1 MRGTTITI
9 NGQLYDAHTGLPV
22 TAETAPQKI
31 QASTT
36 PGQAGKVMSD
46 VGIRPAQNKVTPQT
60 PPISQSVTPAT
71 KHVIRSPK
79 TAHSIHNAPQRSKT
93 LYRAA
98 LQRPKTQEVAK
109 PTVLRSP
116 AIQKFSPNLQHS
128 SHTPHTQAHTH
139 HVSQQP
145 ETMQNSQGQ
154 PHPTTAQQPAQLQ
167 GSALKE
173 KLIADKMASIMPKK
187 EKESKTAKRR
197 RTYPR
202 LATVTSGIAALV
214 LLGGYLTYLNLPNL
228 SLRVAASQA
237 GVAATYPTYQPSGY
251 GFAGPVAYS
260 SGEVRVNF
268 KSNTNDY
275 AYSVVQR
282 ESNWDSQAVR
292 DNYVIKES
300 KQYTTIQEG
309 GITIYLV
316 NNKAVWV
323 NGGVL
328 YSVEGNAPLSGEQIQ
343 KIASS
348 TL

>member
-9 NGQLYDAHTGLPV
+9 NGQLYDARTGLPI
-22 TAETAPQKI
+22 TAQTK
-31 QASTT
+31 ASHTT
-36 PGQAGKVMSD
+36 GAAQRTGKVMSD
-46 VGIRPAQNKVTPQT
+46 VGVRPAHPKSPQVSTPKPT
-60 PPISQSVTPAT
+60 PTPHPT
-71 KHVIRSPK
+71 LRTTK
-79 TAHSIHNAPQRSKT
+79 TAHSIHNTPQRSKT

-98 LQRPKTQEVAK
+98 LKRPEPQYKTEK
-109 PTVLRSP
+109 PVVKRSA
-116 AIQKFSPNLQHS
+116 AIQKFAQSQTTATHQVQQVSHQQQAMAQS
-128 SHTPHTQAHTH
+128 SKPHTHPIPTVAK
-139 HVSQQP
+139 QP
-145 ETMQNSQGQ
+145 E
-154 PHPTTAQQPAQLQ
+154 ALR

-173 KLIADKMASIMPKK
+173 KMIADKMANVMPQTATKPK
-187 EKESKTAKRR
+187 EASLRR
-197 RTYPR
+197 KYPR
-202 LATVTSGIAALV
+202 LAAMTSGIAALV

-237 GVAATYPTYQPSGY
+237 NVAATYPTYQPSGY
-251 GFAGPVAYS
+251 SFAGPVAYS
-260 SGEVRVNF
+260 PGEVRVNF

-292 DNYVIKES
+292 DNYVVKES

>member
-9 NGQLYDAHTGLPV
+9 NGQLYDARTGLPV
-22 TAETAPQKI
+22 TQI
-31 QASTT
+31 
-36 PGQAGKVMSD
+36 GQAGASQIDNVSRQTGKVMSD
-46 VGIRPAQNKVTPQT
+46 VGMRSPHQKTPQIQPSTPPTRPLQATRPA
-60 PPISQSVTPAT
+60 
-71 KHVIRSPK
+71 K
-79 TAHSIHNAPQRSKT
+79 TAHSIHSTPQRSKT
-93 LYRAA
+93 LHRAA
-98 LQRPKTQEVAK
+98 LKRPEPKNQTEKTAVK
-109 PTVLRSP
+109 RS
-116 AIQKFSPNLQHS
+116 AMIQKFSPSLK
-128 SHTPHTQAHTH
+128 TPLAQFSPLAAQQTH
-139 HVSQQP
+139 AV
-145 ETMQNSQGQ
+145 
-154 PHPTTAQQPAQLQ
+154 QQPAQAVPVTTKQMKQPEQLK

-173 KLIADKMASIMPKK
+173 KLIADKMASTMPKT
-187 EKESKTAKRR
+187 ERQPEASTLQRR
-197 RTYPR
+197 YPR
-202 LATVTSGIAALV
+202 LATITSGIAALV

-251 GFAGPVAYS
+251 GFTGPVAYS
-260 SGEVRVNF
+260 PGEVRVNF
-268 KSNTNDY
+268 KSNTNDF

-292 DNYVIKES
+292 DNYVVKEN